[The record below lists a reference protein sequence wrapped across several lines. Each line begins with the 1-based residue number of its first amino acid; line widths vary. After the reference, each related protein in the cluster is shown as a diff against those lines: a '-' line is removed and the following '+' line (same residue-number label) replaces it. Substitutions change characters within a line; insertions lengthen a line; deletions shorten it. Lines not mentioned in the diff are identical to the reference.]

1 MITSLFRKSTPL
13 NYSIVILGVL
23 FFFFVYQVK
32 HVTGNTSVVHLITKL
47 ALLGIIFASLFI
59 VNFVVKKNGMSKDSA
74 YAVLFYLLFMLFFP
88 SVLDNGKLLLANF
101 FILLSMRRIVSLY
114 SLKASKEKIFDASI
128 WVCIAALFHFWSI
141 LFLVLIYI
149 SVLFHVAKDY
159 RNWFLP
165 MIAFGAVTVIFLA
178 TALYFKTDWI
188 AQLYTDSM
196 IDIRLGYFTSHF
208 QNLALAVYATIAAF
222 FTLLLLISMSNR
234 PLILHPTY
242 KKILSMLLIGIA
254 VFALS
259 PNKSNDIL
267 IYTFAP
273 LSMIVT
279 THIETQQ
286 AQWKKEVVLALL
298 ILSAVVSFIL
308 QL

>member
-1 MITSLFRKSTPL
+1 M
-13 NYSIVILGVL
+13 ILGVL

-32 HVTGNTSVVHLITKL
+32 HVTGNTSWSHLLSK
-47 ALLGIIFASLFI
+47 AVMLGIIFASLFI

-74 YAVLFYLLFMLFFP
+74 YSVLFYPLFLLFFP

-101 FILLSMRRIVSLY
+101 FILLAMRRIVSLY

-128 WVCIAALFHFWSI
+128 WICIAALFHFWSL

-149 SVLFHVAKDY
+149 AVLFHVAKDY

-165 MIAFGAVTVIFLA
+165 MIAFASVAVIFVA
-178 TALYFKTDWI
+178 STLYFKTDWI
-188 AQLYTDSM
+188 AQLQADSL
-196 IDIRLGYFTSHF
+196 IDLRLDYFTSHF
-208 QNLALAVYATIAAF
+208 QNLTLAVYATIAVF
-222 FTLLLLISMSNR
+222 FTILLLISMSNR

-254 VFALS
+254 VFAVS
-259 PNKSNDIL
+259 PHKSSDLL

-273 LSMIVT
+273 LSMIIT
-279 THIETQQ
+279 THIETPQ
-286 AQWKKEVVLALL
+286 AQWKKEVVLAFL
-298 ILSAVVSFIL
+298 ILAGIFAFFA